1 MRESRKSCQNAML
14 LFVSKVIVIIHLI
27 YFLFFLGRQR
37 PAGGVVGVS
46 HRNIWLQVETKALS
60 LSAAFDLGCV
70 T

>member
-27 YFLFFLGRQR
+27 YFFFFLGRQR
-37 PAGGVVGVS
+37 PAGVVVGVS

-60 LSAAFDLGCV
+60 FSAAFGLGCV
-70 T
+70 M